1 MHCLTYAGPLQFH
14 GEHRLLAACIIQPGL
29 RANFSRES
37 LQLSQWGKRWAAQ
50 LPQLALWIGPGGD
63 AALFESRSP
72 PWEGGL
78 RGQGVRWN
86 VPTSIPGPT
95 LRRVPRECPLPIPTN
110 PLPPPV
116 RLPFPP
122 QTHKWSMRFSQKQAC
137 YLLRCQLPNAR
148 GRLLTGQPPQQKQV
162 YPKHFNL
169 YAFTG
174 NLRSCLISW
183 FNAFCS
189 QMDDEVEELCI
200 GTMSR
205 PRTLPWSSPGAIGWR
220 AKQKANLAT
229 SP

>member
-1 MHCLTYAGPLQFH
+1 MGDLFMCLT
-14 GEHRLLAACIIQPGL
+14 I
-29 RANFSRES
+29 FS
-37 LQLSQWGKRWAAQ
+37 QISQMRVCSFPNGGKRWAVQ

-122 QTHKWSMRFSQKQAC
+122 QTQ
-137 YLLRCQLPNAR
+137 
-148 GRLLTGQPPQQKQV
+148 
-162 YPKHFNL
+162 
-169 YAFTG
+169 
-174 NLRSCLISW
+174 
-183 FNAFCS
+183 
-189 QMDDEVEELCI
+189 
-200 GTMSR
+200 
-205 PRTLPWSSPGAIGWR
+205 
-220 AKQKANLAT
+220 
-229 SP
+229 